1 MKRMLTSARISGR
14 REHHGE
20 VVAKAEWPPIIT
32 AKESDRLRTM
42 LVGSA
47 GSAPS
52 GRAPRRYLLAGLLRC
67 GLCHTPMVSRPRVDG
82 VRRYVCASGP
92 GFGGCGKTAV
102 LSEPV
107 ESFVA
112 QAVLYRLDTPQLAK
126 ALKDVRKAN
135 AAHDAVATQITDDQE
150 MLDTLATDYAAKTI
164 SHREWLSA
172 RKPIQTRIDSARRRL
187 SRVSPTHSIE
197 EYVGRSGLLRD
208 AWADLPL
215 TRQAAIIRTLL
226 DTVEVAPAV
235 RGRNRFDPDRL
246 TPTWRL

>member
-1 MKRMLTSARISGR
+1 MAAD
-14 REHHGE
+14 HH
-20 VVAKAEWPPIIT
+20 
-32 AKESDRLRTM
+32 RQ
-42 LVGSA
+42 
-47 GSAPS
+47 
-52 GRAPRRYLLAGLLRC
+52 
-67 GLCHTPMVSRPRVDG
+67 G
-82 VRRYVCASGP
+82 VRPAANDAGWVGGVRPFRGVPLAATSSPACCAAACATRRWCPDPESMGYAGMCVLRGRGSGMRQDRCA
-92 GFGGCGKTAV
+92 FRAGGEFRCPSSS
-102 LSEPV
+102 LST
-107 ESFVA
+107 
-112 QAVLYRLDTPQLAK
+112 RHPQLAK